1 MSWKCKKCDGKFFTQ
16 TTKGKII
23 ITEMNKKGE
32 LKEYEENTINY
43 GRFTCDNCGKK
54 GKSIKEIAKWEEN
67 K

>member
-1 MSWKCKKCDGKFFTQ
+1 
-16 TTKGKII
+16 
-23 ITEMNKKGE
+23 MNKKGE